1 MPQQAVGTAGAK
13 LQLRRG
19 LGLSVSLS
27 LWESL
32 GLAPVTLSLLAVLAG
47 ALAALLGA
55 FVGALAGL
63 SFWTPSSVGLSSAMK
78 CLHPP
83 CARRPG
89 SGCPRSRADLNTVEN

>member
-27 LWESL
+27 LWDSL
-32 GLAPVTLSLLAVLAG
+32 GLAPVTLSLSAALAG

-55 FVGALAGL
+55 FAFAGALAGL

-83 CARRPG
+83 RARRPG
-89 SGCPRSRADLNTVEN
+89 SGCPRFRADLSVV